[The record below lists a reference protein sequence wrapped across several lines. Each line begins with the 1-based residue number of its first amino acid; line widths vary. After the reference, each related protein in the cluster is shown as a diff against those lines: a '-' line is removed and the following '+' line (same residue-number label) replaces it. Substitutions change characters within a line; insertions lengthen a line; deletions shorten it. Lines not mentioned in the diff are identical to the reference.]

1 MSVVK
6 TCSAGSCHQPGFL
19 PVTTDCPV
27 LQVTPFSRWERELP
41 KLVGDSRYKAIDK
54 PKERRQIF
62 DDFCR
67 NVAEEQRLSKQRK
80 DQQAAA
86 AEPAFLALLNEA
98 QAMAHEIQLPQ
109 SPAGL
114 FAACLLSTCSL
125 KEDGYCNYLSSTKN
139 ADECQLCWSRA
150 GQGGFRFECC
160 LCAISGKQHVCASL
174 VPPGLAWVLQNSLS

>member
-1 MSVVK
+1 MSVFK

-19 PVTTDCPV
+19 PVTTDCHV
-27 LQVTPFSRWERELP
+27 LQVTPFFRWERELP
-41 KLVGDSRYKAIDK
+41 KLVGASRYKAIDK

-98 QAMAHEIQLPQ
+98 QAIAHEAQLPQ

-114 FAACLLSTCSL
+114 FAACLLATCSL
-125 KEDGYCNYLSSTKN
+125 KEDGYCNICRVPRTQMSVSSAGAELGKVALDLN
-139 ADECQLCWSRA
+139 AAC
-150 GQGGFRFECC
+150 
-160 LCAISGKQHVCASL
+160 
-174 VPPGLAWVLQNSLS
+174 VLFLESSMCVQA